1 MSENYLAKLK
11 ESKKEIIN
19 MCNNLQILPDSKI
32 GKSLNLAIEL
42 IEKEIKEI
50 EWLRNIYS

>member
-1 MSENYLAKLK
+1 MSEDYLVKLK

-32 GKSLNLAIEL
+32 GKSLDLAIKL

-50 EWLRNIYS
+50 EWLRNV